1 MKYSTQVVLEM
12 TDVIGEYIVVEK
24 DSHEFSGAADL
35 ACGPTNEEKG
45 LQASSDSFSKTLQ
58 GAYNTLFSQQ
68 QGTLTQLNSRLNQ
81 IGAGTTGPGFGASEL
96 QARTSQIVNQA
107 GANARNLEQAEAN
120 QSAGQTFAGQQDSS
134 GLARSSAIRQ
144 QLTGEAESAAETQ
157 KSNALENLSAEN
169 YATGRNNAITMA
181 GGLET
186 LAGIE
191 NPTPYAGAA
200 INENQASFGQAKD
213 IQQQQAQEDAA
224 IAGGITSAAMDAAT
238 FGAGALAGNQ
248 GFDLQGGLSAL
259 SGG

>member
-1 MKYSTQVVLEM
+1 M
-12 TDVIGEYIVVEK
+12 TEDPAVYVIVEK
-24 DSHEFSGAADL
+24 DSHEFFGQPDRL
-35 ACGPTNEEKG
+35 CGPTDEEKG
-45 LQASSDSFSKTLQ
+45 LQASSDSFAKTLQ
-58 GAYNTLFSQQ
+58 GAYGTLFSQQ
-68 QGTLTQLNSRLNQ
+68 QDTLKNLNSRLNQ
-81 IGAGTTGPGFGASEL
+81 IGSGTTGPGFGAEEL
-96 QARTSQIVNQA
+96 AARTSQIVNES
-107 GANARNLEQAEAN
+107 GANARNVEQAEAN
-120 QSAGQTFAGQQDSS
+120 QSAGQIFGGEQDSS
-134 GLARSSAIRQ
+134 GLARASAIRT
-144 QLTGEAESAAETQ
+144 QLTGEAESRAENAKSAAL
-157 KSNALENLSAEN
+157 NNLTAEN

-248 GFDLQGGLSAL
+248 GFDLQGGLAAL
-259 SGG
+259 SGQ